1 MRDGQMS
8 WAKDK
13 VRFVSDD
20 LDCTLQQIEDYDAIL
35 KEIMIREGS
44 AVTGTLSVRSL
55 SNRDRIADLG
65 QSGCEA

>member
-1 MRDGQMS
+1 
-8 WAKDK
+8 
-13 VRFVSDD
+13 
-20 LDCTLQQIEDYDAIL
+20 LQQIEDYDAIL